1 MATTE
6 FTQLKKSKEL
16 EEFDIDDLDKLLSQ
30 LTAEEIDELNGD
42 FDPDNTFL
50 PPSERMKPQ
59 TTKESTGPFNRKKLL
74 AFLEKKAKEEKDWEN
89 VIAYVKKEPGSGD
102 HVSAHPWK
110 PKEPAKP
117 KTKEQEAIDTEWDDV
132 LKQASEEELVDL
144 AAVLGFHGMLNQTQF
159 YASEADEKIEG
170 GGFSGVA
177 KAETLKSVPF
187 EPPNTTDVEDSIK
200 RIRDNDP
207 KLKHLNL
214 NNIKNISHER
224 LAEIFEGLKTN
235 TNLDTLEMSSVALTD
250 RVAKKL
256 VEALPENKTLTNLN
270 LESNFLSGE
279 MIVEILKA
287 INKNQTVVEL
297 RVANQKPEV
306 LGNKVETQITKLI
319 LENDKIK
326 RLGISFEFADAR
338 IRVTKKLEDNL
349 DEFRKRRISD
359 KGTA

>member
-1 MATTE
+1 MSELQKLKAT
-6 FTQLKKSKEL
+6 KEV
-16 EEFDIDDLDKLLSQ
+16 EEFSIDDLDALLSQ

-42 FDPDNTFL
+42 FDPDNSFL
-50 PPSERMKPQ
+50 PPSDRMKPQ
-59 TTKESTGPFNRKKLL
+59 TTKSATGPFNRKKLL

-89 VIAYVKKEPGSGD
+89 VIAYVKKAPGD
-102 HVSAHPWK
+102 TPNVSAHVWK
-110 PKEPAKP
+110 PKEQP
-117 KTKEQEAIDTEWDDV
+117 KIARNKADEEFETEWDDV

-144 AAVLGFHGMLNQTQF
+144 AAVLGFHGMLNQTQY
-159 YASEADEKIEG
+159 YASENNEKIEG
-170 GGFSGVA
+170 GGFTGIA
-177 KAETLKSVPF
+177 KSETLKALPF

-200 RIRDNDP
+200 RIKDNDP

-224 LAEIFEGLKTN
+224 LEQIFEGLKTN
-235 TNLDTLEMSSVALTD
+235 TNLDILEMASVALTD

-256 VEALPENKTLTNLN
+256 VDALPENKTLTILN

-279 MIVEILKA
+279 LIVEILKA

-297 RVANQKPEV
+297 RLANQKPEV

-319 LENDKIK
+319 NENNKML
-326 RLGISFEFADAR
+326 RFGIAFEFADAR

-349 DEFRKRRISD
+349 DEFRKKRISD